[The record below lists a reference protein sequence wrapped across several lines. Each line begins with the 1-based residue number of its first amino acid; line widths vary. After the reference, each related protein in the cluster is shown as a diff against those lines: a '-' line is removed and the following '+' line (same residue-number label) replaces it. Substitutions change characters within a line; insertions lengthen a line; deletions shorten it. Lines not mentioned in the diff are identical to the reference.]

1 MKKSIEAEHV
11 AKIVRAL
18 DKPLWCSAYYS
29 NFKYGLCQPMCSEC
43 ETCGRKCDGKV
54 ICEHPGWT
62 SNPKPANINMSP
74 WITPISELL
83 PEIEIWTAT
92 SDNKWCLKL
101 YYVHDVHQV
110 RSMWQR
116 IRQCWVALT
125 ENTPIWPSAL
135 WFQVWILR
143 NAGIRTWHS
152 KMVNPTSP
160 ETLYNIEKDWIALEN
175 FLSHKLEQQAAH
187 DAKIANTT
195 CHRAFLMCSM
205 LAIYAGLISDHMRT
219 WLNTPKGTFDAT
231 TEPEVL
237 LIEKFISQMR
247 DFDYRKP
254 IRPVSVCKTD
264 SWPSRLEY
272 PCFSDR
278 WTQMPSGHD
287 L

>member
-1 MKKSIEAEHV
+1 M
-11 AKIVRAL
+11 
-18 DKPLWCSAYYS
+18 
-29 NFKYGLCQPMCSEC
+29 
-43 ETCGRKCDGKV
+43 
-54 ICEHPGWT
+54 
-62 SNPKPANINMSP
+62 
-74 WITPISELL
+74 
-83 PEIEIWTAT
+83 
-92 SDNKWCLKL
+92 
-101 YYVHDVHQV
+101 
-110 RSMWQR
+110 
-116 IRQCWVALT
+116 
-125 ENTPIWPSAL
+125 
-135 WFQVWILR
+135 
-143 NAGIRTWHS
+143 
-152 KMVNPTSP
+152 
-160 ETLYNIEKDWIALEN
+160 YNIEKDWIALEN

-187 DAKIANTT
+187 DTKIANTT

-278 WTQMPSGHD
+278 WTQMPGA
-287 L
+287 